1 MTPVLL
7 EYPRPLVK
15 RTNRVRVGAIE
26 HLPAIA
32 PEAHEPDVP
41 QHLEVLGHR
50 RLTELEVR
58 HDVADVTF
66 LRREVDEDVATLR
79 FSDRVE
85 DVGCRRSASHEA
97 NYIPTTEYVN
107 SPGGQTPVMRRVGV
121 RPRVRDDSTY
131 AIYEMLRA

>member
-26 HLPAIA
+26 HLPAVA
-32 PEAHEPDVP
+32 PEVHEPDVP

-50 RLTELEVR
+50 RLTEPEVR

-66 LRREVDEDVATLR
+66 LWREADEEGATLSC
-79 FSDRVE
+79 SDGVE
-85 DVGCRRSASHEA
+85 DVRCRRRASHA
-97 NYIPTTEYVN
+97 PNYIPTREYVN
-107 SPGGQTPVMRRVGV
+107 
-121 RPRVRDDSTY
+121 
-131 AIYEMLRA
+131 

>member
-7 EYPRPLVK
+7 EYSRPLVK

-26 HLPAIA
+26 HLAAVA

-66 LRREVDEDVATLR
+66 LRRQVDEDVATLG
-79 FSDRVE
+79 FSDRIE

-107 SPGGQTPVMRRVGV
+107 RGQTPVMRRVGV

>member
-7 EYPRPLVK
+7 EYSRPLVK

-66 LRREVDEDVATLR
+66 LGRKVDEDVATLS

-85 DVGCRRSASHEA
+85 DVRCRRRASHA
-97 NYIPTTEYVN
+97 PNYIPTREYVN
-107 SPGGQTPVMRRVGV
+107 RSKGGQTPVMTCTGV
-121 RPRVRDDSTY
+121 
-131 AIYEMLRA
+131 